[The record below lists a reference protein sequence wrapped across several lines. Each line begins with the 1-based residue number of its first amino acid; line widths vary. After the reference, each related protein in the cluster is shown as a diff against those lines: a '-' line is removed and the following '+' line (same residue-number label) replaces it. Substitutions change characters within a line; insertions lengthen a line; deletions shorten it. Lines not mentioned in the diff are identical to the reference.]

1 MKLLLIED
9 EKELALSI
17 QKYLTDKDFVCEW
30 VYNKKDAI
38 EKISIYDYD
47 CILLDLMLPDGNGF
61 DILKELK
68 HQNKTE
74 GIIII
79 SANET
84 LATRIEGFEIG
95 ADDYLTKP
103 FHLSELLV
111 RIQALIRR
119 RYFKG
124 SNIVSFNEIHID
136 ILSKTV
142 KVNNNKIDTTKK
154 EIDLLLYLIGNE
166 NRVLSKSAIA
176 EHLSGDM
183 ADMLD
188 NHAVIDADRG
198 GEAGTVN
205 ISHGDGVAVGTTKA
219 EAAIFED
226 GLSKPAAS
234 LFTAHCLTCRW
245 HIFLSA
251 LGSNA
256 RALCAA
262 MAEFTLLNRLKR
274 FCKTCSAP
282 DPRRLFQCRAC
293 G

>member
-17 QKYLTDKDFVCEW
+17 QKYLTDQDFVCEW
-30 VYNKKDAI
+30 VDNAKAAI
-38 EKISIYDYD
+38 DKISIYDYD

-61 DILKELK
+61 EILKELK
-68 HQNKTE
+68 YQNKAE

-79 SANET
+79 SAKET
-84 LATRIEGFEIG
+84 LETRIEGFNLG

-111 RIQALIRR
+111 RVQALIRR
-119 RYFKG
+119 KNFRG
-124 SNIVSFNEIHID
+124 SNIVFFNEIHID

-142 KVNNNKIDTTKK
+142 KVNNNKIDITKK

-188 NHAVIDADRG
+188 NHDFVYAHIKNLKKKLNDAG
-198 GEAGTVN
+198 
-205 ISHGDGVAVGTTKA
+205 SGDYIKSVY
-219 EAAIFED
+219 
-226 GLSKPAAS
+226 GLGYK
-234 LFTAHCLTCRW
+234 W
-245 HIFLSA
+245 K
-251 LGSNA
+251 N
-256 RALCAA
+256 
-262 MAEFTLLNRLKR
+262 E
-274 FCKTCSAP
+274 
-282 DPRRLFQCRAC
+282 
-293 G
+293 

>member
-30 VYNKKDAI
+30 VNNAKSAI
-38 EKISIYDYD
+38 DKISIYDYD

-61 DILKELK
+61 EILKELK
-68 HQNKTE
+68 DQNKTE

-79 SANET
+79 SAKET
-84 LATRIEGFEIG
+84 LETRIEGFNLG

-111 RIQALIRR
+111 RVQALIRR
-119 RYFKG
+119 KNFKG

-136 ILSKTV
+136 ILSKAV
-142 KVNNNKIDTTKK
+142 KVNNDKIDITKK

-188 NHAVIDADRG
+188 NHDFVYAHIKNLKKKLNDAG
-198 GEAGTVN
+198 
-205 ISHGDGVAVGTTKA
+205 SGDYIKSVY
-219 EAAIFED
+219 
-226 GLSKPAAS
+226 GLGYK
-234 LFTAHCLTCRW
+234 W
-245 HIFLSA
+245 K
-251 LGSNA
+251 N
-256 RALCAA
+256 
-262 MAEFTLLNRLKR
+262 E
-274 FCKTCSAP
+274 
-282 DPRRLFQCRAC
+282 
-293 G
+293 